1 MIRIV
6 KMTLLPEKVDTFI
19 QVFVQAQQQIQS
31 FEGCRYTKLVKD
43 KHDETTY
50 FTISEWED
58 EIYLNRYRDS
68 DFFAQVWKAA
78 KTTFSDKAIAW
89 SVDDVWV

>member
-1 MIRIV
+1 
-6 KMTLLPEKVDTFI
+6 
-19 QVFVQAQQQIQS
+19 
-31 FEGCRYTKLVKD
+31 VKD

-68 DFFAQVWKAA
+68 DFFTQVWKAA

-89 SVDDVWV
+89 SVDDIWV